1 MKRSDGLAVVL
12 ALVAGLSC
20 AGRRSHV
27 LLLPGTVV
35 KPAPAA
41 SVVATVEDSLTGVV
55 TDGTTGRPLQ
65 SAQVHVAGTSVG
77 VLTDSQGRFSL
88 PRDGEGVELRVDLI
102 GYASRAIYV
111 PRDVA
116 GARFEIPMAT
126 TSVCLGPP
134 PIIPPPPPTPYEYWF
149 VLEPTVLG
157 SSIPFAGEL
166 EVTAELV
173 GAPNPDPIRE
183 RSDAP
188 VAIEVPGPGYYQ
200 FRVEARG
207 HHPWSGGEYSI
218 GDTCE
223 VIDVRRVRIELV
235 PREGH

>member
-1 MKRSDGLAVVL
+1 MRAAPFMSRGTWLGRDSRFRWRRRLFALDLLRSFP
-12 ALVAGLSC
+12 
-20 AGRRSHV
+20 RR
-27 LLLPGTVV
+27 
-35 KPAPAA
+35 
-41 SVVATVEDSLTGVV
+41 
-55 TDGTTGRPLQ
+55 
-65 SAQVHVAGTSVG
+65 
-77 VLTDSQGRFSL
+77 
-88 PRDGEGVELRVDLI
+88 PRL
-102 GYASRAIYV
+102 
-111 PRDVA
+111 
-116 GARFEIPMAT
+116 
-126 TSVCLGPP
+126 
-134 PIIPPPPPTPYEYWF
+134 PYEYWF